1 MTNKLKPTP
10 VSEVRVLMEL
20 TASCLKRKNFFIG
33 FNYCKYSKKKK
44 SCVAVRKKGK
54 YIGVRGYLGGGYRGG
69 DNRSGNGGN
78 GKNGNGNGNGNGHG
92 GNGNGN
98 GGNGGGNGGG
108 GNGGGGGE

>member
-1 MTNKLKPTP
+1 MDIDKVIQNLREAKKK
-10 VSEVRVLMEL
+10 
-20 TASCLKRKNFFIG
+20 ASCPPG
-33 FNYCKYSKKKK
+33 FKYSKKMK
-44 SCVAVRKKGK
+44 SCVPIRKKGK
-54 YIGVRGYLGGGYRGG
+54 YIGGRGYYVGGYRGG

-108 GNGGGGGE
+108 GNGGGGE

>member
-1 MTNKLKPTP
+1 MDINK
-10 VSEVRVLMEL
+10 VIEL
-20 TASCLKRKNFFIG
+20 IREAKKASKCPPG
-33 FNYCKYSKKKK
+33 FKYSKKKK

-54 YIGVRGYLGGGYRGG
+54 YIGVRGYYGGYRGG
-69 DNRSGNGGN
+69 DNRSDSGND
-78 GKNGNGNGNGNGHG
+78 KDKGNGNGNGNGHG